1 MESDVHQLQKFLAMS
16 KRLKKVRS
24 NVESDGISLI
34 ISGNLHE
41 VPTPLESIDFD
52 EDSDLIDFECSEVS
66 DDTKVLVDD
75 VQCTLEDYQKANRRC
90 DEVYGV
96 NLLEIFTKLLISED
110 LDVKDFV
117 VQSLA
122 YKVQSLTRGP
132 SGVR

>member
-1 MESDVHQLQKFLAMS
+1 MHQLQKFLTMS

-52 EDSDLIDFECSEVS
+52 EDSDLINFECSEVS

>member
-1 MESDVHQLQKFLAMS
+1 MHQLQKFLAMS

-122 YKVQSLTRGP
+122 YKVQSLTRGR

>member
-1 MESDVHQLQKFLAMS
+1 MHQLQKFLTMS

>member
-1 MESDVHQLQKFLAMS
+1 MS
-16 KRLKKVRS
+16 KRLQKVRS

-41 VPTPLESIDFD
+41 VPTPLESFDFD
-52 EDSDLIDFECSEVS
+52 EDRDLIDFECSEVS
-66 DDTKVLVDD
+66 DDTKVLVND
-75 VQCTLEDYQKANRRC
+75 VQCTLDDYQKANRRC

-96 NLLEIFTKLLISED
+96 NLLEIFTKLLISDD

-122 YKVQSLTRGP
+122 YKVQTLTRGS

>member
-1 MESDVHQLQKFLAMS
+1 LESDVHQLQKFLTMS

>member
-1 MESDVHQLQKFLAMS
+1 MS

-52 EDSDLIDFECSEVS
+52 EDSDLIDFECTEVS

>member
-1 MESDVHQLQKFLAMS
+1 MHQLQKFLTMS

-41 VPTPLESIDFD
+41 VPTPLESFDFD
-52 EDSDLIDFECSEVS
+52 EDRDLIDFECSEVS

-122 YKVQSLTRGP
+122 YKVQTLTRGS

>member
-1 MESDVHQLQKFLAMS
+1 MS

-24 NVESDGISLI
+24 NVESDGRSLI
-34 ISGNLHE
+34 ISGNQHE
-41 VPTPLESIDFD
+41 VPTPIDSLD
-52 EDSDLIDFECSEVS
+52 LDRDLIDFECSEVS
-66 DDTKVLVDD
+66 DDTKVVVDD
-75 VQCTLEDYQKANRRC
+75 VQCKLEDYQKANRLC

-122 YKVQSLTRGP
+122 YKVQSLTRGS

>member
-1 MESDVHQLQKFLAMS
+1 MHQLQKFLAMS

>member
-1 MESDVHQLQKFLAMS
+1 MS
-16 KRLKKVRS
+16 KRLQKIRS

-41 VPTPLESIDFD
+41 VPTPLESFDFD
-52 EDSDLIDFECSEVS
+52 EDRDLIDFECSEVS
-66 DDTKVLVDD
+66 DDTKVLVND
-75 VQCTLEDYQKANRRC
+75 VQCTLDDYQKANRRC

-96 NLLEIFTKLLISED
+96 NLLEIFTKLLISDD

-122 YKVQSLTRGP
+122 YKVQTLTRGS

>member
-1 MESDVHQLQKFLAMS
+1 MHQLQKFLAMS
-16 KRLKKVRS
+16 KRLKKVCS

>member
-1 MESDVHQLQKFLAMS
+1 MESDVHQLQKFLTMS

>member
-1 MESDVHQLQKFLAMS
+1 MHQLQKFLTMS

-52 EDSDLIDFECSEVS
+52 EDSDLIDFECTEVS

>member
-1 MESDVHQLQKFLAMS
+1 MS
-16 KRLKKVRS
+16 KRLQKVRS

-41 VPTPLESIDFD
+41 VPTPLESFDFD
-52 EDSDLIDFECSEVS
+52 EDRDLIDFECSEVS
-66 DDTKVLVDD
+66 DDTKVLVND